1 MKPQDKTPGRKIR
14 LGKYD
19 MGVLRGAGWMAL
31 FTARFWRE
39 LVFNRLWLG
48 LVPVGAA
55 AFVVMFLL
63 NRYAAGFSVP
73 TAMGKAFVY
82 CLWSAFCYAIGIW
95 SVVCRRLGI
104 GEDGEEDGEEGEDS
118 DGGGR
123 FAGRWAA
130 RLLLG
135 ALALLFVG
143 WVCWP
148 AIGYWLWGRGDWIA
162 AVTGP
167 VFKIVLVASFF
178 CPVIWNHS
186 LEK

>member
-82 CLWSAFCYAIGIW
+82 CLWSAFCYAIGI
-95 SVVCRRLGI
+95 
-104 GEDGEEDGEEGEDS
+104 
-118 DGGGR
+118 
-123 FAGRWAA
+123 
-130 RLLLG
+130 
-135 ALALLFVG
+135 
-143 WVCWP
+143 
-148 AIGYWLWGRGDWIA
+148 
-162 AVTGP
+162 
-167 VFKIVLVASFF
+167 
-178 CPVIWNHS
+178 
-186 LEK
+186 